1 MAVGL
6 GCSLDYR
13 SIAGIRL
20 AAVKSKIRYPDQL
33 DLVLIELAEHA
44 NVAGVYTQNAFCAAP
59 VALAKAHTQKF
70 CPRYFLINTGNAN
83 AGTGETGKVN
93 ALRCCQ
99 AIAEL
104 AGVSAQEVLPF
115 STGVIGEQLP
125 VGKILA
131 ATPRLFINLSKSSW
145 VEAAEGILTT
155 DTRPK
160 LVSVQLEIDGKQVS
174 ITGIAKGS
182 GMIKPNMATM
192 LGFIFTDADIE
203 SIVLDELLCDA
214 VGKSFNR
221 ITVDGDTST
230 NDCCMLVATGKSG
243 VSINKLRTHDYGKF
257 KAALESLFV
266 TLATELIKD
275 AEGASKFITITVAS
289 GASSLECREVAYC
302 IAESPLVKTALFA
315 EDPNWGRILAAV
327 GRSGLENLDLQSITI
342 DLGSVRIV
350 SGGGVDPSY
359 LEALGQVAMQKEE
372 IIISV
377 NLNRGSFSESV
388 WTSDFSHEYI
398 SINSDYRT

>member
-125 VGKILA
+125 VEKILA
-131 ATPRLFINLSKSSW
+131 ATPRLFIDLSKSSW

>member
-1 MAVGL
+1 VAVGL
-6 GCSLDYR
+6 GCSVDYR
-13 SIAGIRL
+13 PIAGIRL

-59 VALAKAHTQKF
+59 VALAKVHAQKF

-83 AGTGETGKVN
+83 AGTGETGNVN
-93 ALRCCQ
+93 ALRCCE
-99 AIAEL
+99 AIAQL

-125 VGKILA
+125 VEKILA
-131 ATPRLFINLSKSSW
+131 ATPGAFISLSESSW

-160 LVSVQLEIDGKQVS
+160 LVSVQLEIDSKQVS

-203 SIVLDELLCDA
+203 PTVLDELLCDA

-243 VSINKLRTHDYGKF
+243 VSINKLSTHDYGQF

-289 GASSLECREVAYC
+289 GASSLECRRVAYS
-302 IAESPLVKTALFA
+302 IAESPLVKTALFG

-359 LEALGQVAMQKEE
+359 LEELGQVAMQKEE

-377 NLNRGSFSESV
+377 NLNRGSFSECV
-388 WTSDFSHEYI
+388 WTSDLSHEYI

>member
-372 IIISV
+372 IVISV